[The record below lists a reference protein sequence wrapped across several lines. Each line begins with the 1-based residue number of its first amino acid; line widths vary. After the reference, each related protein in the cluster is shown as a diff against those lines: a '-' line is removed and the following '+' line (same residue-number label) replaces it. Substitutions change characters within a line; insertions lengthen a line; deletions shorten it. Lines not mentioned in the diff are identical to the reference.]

1 MNPIYATHATK
12 LVLTL
17 WRKGREAP
25 LPSACVTYQVG
36 LDTPYRA
43 FTVRVA
49 YFIAL
54 IAPLGFTQLYML
66 RRPTWFVIDIR

>member
-1 MNPIYATHATK
+1 MRDTWKDLMTKLSPATK

-25 LPSACVTYQVG
+25 LPSACVTYQVR

-49 YFIAL
+49 PVMI
-54 IAPLGFTQLYML
+54 LYCVDRTFML
-66 RRPTWFVIDIR
+66 YPIIH